1 MKGFIL
7 RGSKSLK
14 FKTLLGL
21 TSHNHSGKALKAENA
36 ESANKK
42 GCEKNMDEEKRE
54 DEVSLEDTGEIDLP
68 QLDLTPYIGKK
79 AKIAAV
85 TEHKGEFGY
94 YVKIQTEVIARLTE
108 KRKEPL
114 ELKASRIFSLQ
125 EDEEG
130 RIGWGKETNLGLFLK
145 KKGVKHYKDL
155 VGKEVIVQTV
165 TNKKQQR
172 DFLSYN

>member
-1 MKGFIL
+1 
-7 RGSKSLK
+7 
-14 FKTLLGL
+14 
-21 TSHNHSGKALKAENA
+21 
-36 ESANKK
+36 
-42 GCEKNMDEEKRE
+42 MDEKKE
-54 DEVSLEDTGEIDLP
+54 DEVSLENTGEIELP

-79 AKIAAV
+79 AKITAV

-94 YVKIQTEVIARLTE
+94 YVKMQTEVIDKLTE

-130 RIGWGKETNLGLFLK
+130 NIGWGKETNLGIFLK

-155 VGKEVIVQTV
+155 VGQEVIVQTI

-172 DFLSYN
+172 DFLSFN